1 MWGETI
7 KPFYLTVVKDT
18 EIEMAYFVQLGGKN
32 WRFPNSLLNKRI
44 AKFLYLFKFATLQ
57 FYYGF
62 YLPYL
67 VNSSAS
73 WQVRLRIKNFE
84 LLLKAAKRLQ
94 RK

>member
-7 KPFYLTVVKDT
+7 KPFYLTVVKDA

-32 WRFPNSLLNKRI
+32 WQFPNSLLNKRI
-44 AKFLYLFKFATLQ
+44 AKFLYLIKFATLQ